1 MRVFGAGTVG
11 APVDAVWA
19 ALADPDVLRRAIPR
33 CERLDVTGPGRCELT
48 VATAIAA
55 VAGTYSGQAEIRE
68 RHGPGL
74 LLAAKVSAA
83 GGRGSVGADVTVR
96 LSPASDGATELGYEI
111 EAQVDG
117 AIAGVGQL
125 VLASVARRLAAE
137 FIGGLAAAAGDRQ
150 AAGEPLV
157 AVTVPTPGEPQ
168 LAGTAPT
175 PGDRPRVRDALQA
188 EDTLQAA
195 DDRPAGSRPG
205 WSRIGAQPGVRA
217 GLAAGAAA
225 GVAGILIGAVLGR
238 RGRSRPR
245 GSR

>member
-1 MRVFGAGTVG
+1 MRVFGTGTVA

-19 ALADPDVLRRAIPR
+19 ALADADVLRRAIPR
-33 CERLDVTGPGRCELT
+33 CERLDVTGPGRCDLT
-48 VATAIAA
+48 VATTIAA

-74 LLAAKVSAA
+74 LLAAKVSVA

-96 LSPASDGATELGYEI
+96 LSPAGDGATELGYEI
-111 EAQVDG
+111 EAEVDG

-137 FIGGLAAAAGDRQ
+137 FIGGLAASAGDRG
-150 AAGEPLV
+150 AREPSV
-157 AVTVPTPGEPQ
+157 AR
-168 LAGTAPT
+168 TAPT
-175 PGDRPRVRDALQA
+175 PEEPRVAATAPREPSVAGAALTPEGRPSVRDAL
-188 EDTLQAA
+188 
-195 DDRPAGSRPG
+195 PASSRPS
-205 WSRIGAQPGVRA
+205 WSRMGAQQGVRA
-217 GLAAGAAA
+217 GLAAGAAV
-225 GVAGILIGAVLGR
+225 GLAGIAIGAVLGR